1 MTTIDMVTAEEVE
14 RSYNAAMDS
23 VNLLNAGQPEKMT
36 DEDWQDCKQ
45 RNIDHLK
52 LQIAKGAEFYGEHD
66 LTPFVEA
73 VK

>member
-1 MTTIDMVTAEEVE
+1 
-14 RSYNAAMDS
+14 MDS
-23 VNLLNAGQPEKMT
+23 VNLLNAGKPEDMT
-36 DEDWQDCKQ
+36 AEDWQDCKQ